1 MFNVKVFVAAA
12 VLGLP
17 ACTQRPAAR
26 PAPAP
31 EYLFLWTG
39 SADSTQPDFL
49 AVLDVSEQG
58 ERYGRLVTTLPV
70 PGLRNGPHHTE
81 HEMPADHQLFANG
94 FSSGQTFIFDL
105 TDPLRPRLA
114 GRFGD
119 VEGYTHPHSFLRLPD
134 GHVLA
139 TFQMRHEAAGMTPGG
154 LVELTP
160 AVAGLF
166 LVAGLSLAGVPPFSG
181 FFGKLVLVRAGLGA
195 GANLTVLAALATGFL
210 TLYSMVKIWRYAF
223 WGTPCRE
230 AAAPGY
236 RALAAPTLVLVIL
249 TVALGLGAQPFLRLA
264 HDAAKELR
272 DPHAYTAAVLGPGHD
287 VIADMRR

>member
-1 MFNVKVFVAAA
+1 VLAWHSVSQVGYMIMGIGLASDAGMAELAVVGTILFVVHHGIVKSS
-12 VLGLP
+12 
-17 ACTQRPAAR
+17 
-26 PAPAP
+26 
-31 EYLFLWTG
+31 LFLIG
-39 SADSTQPDFL
+39 GIA
-49 AVLDVSEQG
+49 
-58 ERYGRLVTTLPV
+58 ER
-70 PGLRNGPHHTE
+70 
-81 HEMPADHQLFANG
+81 
-94 FSSGQTFIFDL
+94 
-105 TDPLRPRLA
+105 
-114 GRFGD
+114 
-119 VEGYTHPHSFLRLPD
+119 
-134 GHVLA
+134 
-139 TFQMRHEAAGMTPGG
+139 AAGTQELKRLGG